1 MKKTVLLSALAL
13 FLSAALFGQTL
24 GRVEYLEGKAELT
37 RNGEVLRGFDIGT
50 EIENLDIVKT
60 DGDSSVTIA
69 FTRGS
74 GLTGTLQIV
83 PSTTAVIR
91 QDQINAKPSNDIK
104 LLTGSIKMKVERIA
118 GMNSSV
124 QVRTPSSVLGVRGT
138 EFVVATFNGATLV
151 GCSSHSVWCSP
162 YDEVSGTGSVSSSKG
177 SLAEPGTMVSV
188 LENGSFAPIAYDKA
202 RFDENWKSVS
212 AKWRTFNEELVSAN
226 PVAFID
232 QFVGNWDRYS
242 ADVLAADRKLRSNRT
257 LLSWLDAAAKGK
269 SIGTFQNWVKER
281 PSVVQDLIAM
291 RQPMIPT
298 IITVYRLQELIPLV
312 SEADMGKK
320 LSNGKTVREFIAAYR
335 RDSQKVT
342 LAIALFAAAEKQ
354 YMLRNDGISP
364 FSDF

>member
-1 MKKTVLLSALAL
+1 MKKNVFAGALAL
-13 FLSAALFGQTL
+13 IIPAILSAQTL
-24 GRVEYLEGKAELT
+24 GRVEYLEGNAELT
-37 RNGEVLRGFDIGT
+37 RNGNVVRGLDIGT

-60 DGDSSVTIA
+60 DGDSTVTIA
-69 FTRGS
+69 FSPAS

-91 QDQINAKPSNDIK
+91 QDQINSKPSNDIK
-104 LLTGSIKMKVERIA
+104 LLSGSIKMKVERMA
-118 GMNSSV
+118 GKNASV

-138 EFVVATFNGATLV
+138 EFVVAAFNGATLV

-162 YDEVSGTGSVSSSKG
+162 YDEVSGTGSANSSRG
-177 SLAEPGTMVSV
+177 SMAEPGTMVSV
-188 LENGSFAPIAYDKA
+188 LENGSYAPIAYDKA
-202 RFDENWKSVS
+202 NFDENWKAVS

-232 QFVGNWDRYS
+232 QFVPNWDRYS
-242 ADVLAADRKLRSNRT
+242 AEVLTADKKLRSNKT
-257 LLSWLDAAAKGK
+257 LQVWLETAARRKD
-269 SIGTFQNWVKER
+269 IGTFQTWVKER
-281 PSVVQDLIAM
+281 PAVVQDLIAM
-291 RQPMIPT
+291 RQPMIPV

-312 SEADMGKK
+312 TEADMGKK

-335 RDSQKVT
+335 RDSAKVT
-342 LAIALFAAAEKQ
+342 LAIALYTAAEKQ